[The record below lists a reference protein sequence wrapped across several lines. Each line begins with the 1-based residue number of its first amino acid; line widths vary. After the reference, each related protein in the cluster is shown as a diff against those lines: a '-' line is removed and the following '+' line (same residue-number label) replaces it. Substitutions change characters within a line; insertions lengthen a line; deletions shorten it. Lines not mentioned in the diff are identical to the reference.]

1 MNYNDMKN
9 FQILGIEP
17 TDDIRLVKKA
27 YAEMTRKVHPEENPE
42 EWKKIHSAYHELSTS
57 LRASAARRVNDT
69 GNTEE
74 RIIEA
79 QQTGDRTGDEDSE
92 ETDGEAVGENN
103 LRQNLG
109 QNEEE
114 TVSEEEEIFRI
125 IVDEQQNRDAEKST
139 DKAEIENDNAG
150 KYLIYLDI
158 LQSDKYSINGFRVV
172 TGERYKRLKDYNN
185 FYALMTCQIFVDRMT
200 EIIKDSYLDPSL
212 NLIIEKDIGTA
223 KDLCQKTKKECP
235 DYGILLDYLQGN
247 TIPKAEYK
255 AEIKRLKKKYGADE
269 VPEGNCKTQSN
280 TRSGVRRTYLLFIGF
295 AVLMVIIVASAK
307 NFAKSGNDSGGYN
320 GGIGSLGYQPY
331 NTPTGIIDLRE
342 YQVDIGTGDT
352 MEDIR
357 RKLIVSHIK
366 LLCQDGIS
374 EEELIEK
381 LKNNFMYSDS
391 DIEYGIEQCKDEEW
405 YCRPKTLQQVP

>member
-1 MNYNDMKN
+1 MKN

-139 DKAEIENDNAG
+139 DKAESLMTTREKVN
-150 KYLIYLDI
+150 LDI
-158 LQSDKYSINGFRVV
+158 ITKMYRQQQNHFQSKDSRESIPDRIVSINKPYVRPIVRGKESKN
-172 TGERYKRLKDYNN
+172 GKRLR
-185 FYALMTCQIFVDRMT
+185 VDVA
-200 EIIKDSYLDPSL
+200 DS
-212 NLIIEKDIGTA
+212 
-223 KDLCQKTKKECP
+223 
-235 DYGILLDYLQGN
+235 
-247 TIPKAEYK
+247 
-255 AEIKRLKKKYGADE
+255 
-269 VPEGNCKTQSN
+269 
-280 TRSGVRRTYLLFIGF
+280 
-295 AVLMVIIVASAK
+295 
-307 NFAKSGNDSGGYN
+307 
-320 GGIGSLGYQPY
+320 
-331 NTPTGIIDLRE
+331 
-342 YQVDIGTGDT
+342 
-352 MEDIR
+352 
-357 RKLIVSHIK
+357 
-366 LLCQDGIS
+366 
-374 EEELIEK
+374 
-381 LKNNFMYSDS
+381 
-391 DIEYGIEQCKDEEW
+391 
-405 YCRPKTLQQVP
+405 